1 MIWPK
6 SLYSCPSFLIWFY
19 RASLLSYQK
28 YVLCFAGEQSALGSN
43 RFDQSFFPKQ
53 EAHCPGKPTLGSV
66 LSIFPWIPPTPRAH
80 DLLAKQYILTL
91 SRDPYVKPKTAQ
103 SFHLV
108 LVLRP
113 DYWHGTKCFVAL
125 GLESNRTGFKSKL
138 CSFQWPPS
146 LYLT

>member
-1 MIWPK
+1 MIWRK
-6 SLYSCPSFLIWFY
+6 SLHSCPSFLIWFY
-19 RASLLSYQK
+19 RTSLLSYQK
-28 YVLCFAGEQSALGSN
+28 YVLCFPGEQSALGSN

-80 DLLAKQYILTL
+80 DLAKQYILTL
-91 SRDPYVKPKTAQ
+91 SRDHYVKPETAQ

-113 DYWHGTKCFVAL
+113 DYWHLFI
-125 GLESNRTGFKSKL
+125 S
-138 CSFQWPPS
+138 PS
-146 LYLT
+146 LLNSKMEIKIQSILWGCEKNVESIPGTW